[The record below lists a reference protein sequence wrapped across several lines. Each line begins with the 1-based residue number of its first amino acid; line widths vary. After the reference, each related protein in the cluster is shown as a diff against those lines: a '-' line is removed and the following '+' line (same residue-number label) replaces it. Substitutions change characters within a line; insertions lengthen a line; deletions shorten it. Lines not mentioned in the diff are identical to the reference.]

1 MPPQP
6 VSALAP
12 LEHAVF
18 RSVWSAALV
27 ANLCMWMSDM
37 AAAWMMTTL
46 AAAPLWVALV
56 QSAATLPVF
65 LLGLPSGALAD
76 MLDRRRFLVA
86 TQCWSAAVATSLC
99 LVKVGGAMTP
109 ALLLALTFANGI
121 GLALRWPVLAALV
134 PTLVPRPQ
142 LPAALAL
149 NGVSMNASRLA
160 GPLLAGALISTIGVE
175 AVFVVNALLSVG
187 TALVLLRLRRFPA
200 AAPRAPG
207 RLGVAIGAGVQF
219 VVRSARV
226 KAVLLRVGVFF
237 FHSTC
242 LIALLPLVVHERF
255 DGAATTFSL
264 LFGCMGAGAILAA
277 GILPRL
283 RLAFDRDALVL
294 RGVLLHA
301 GMSALV
307 ALSHHLALTMAA
319 MALSGMA
326 WMVTVNSLSVS
337 VQLALPDWVRAR
349 GMSIYQMA
357 LMGGSALGAAVWG
370 QVATVASFQVSLL
383 LAAASAVAAMLITLR
398 FVQDRGEDDATVT

>member
-1 MPPQP
+1 MPPHP

-86 TQCWSAAVATSLC
+86 TQCWSAAVAILLC
-99 LVKVGGAMTP
+99 LVKISGAVTP
-109 ALLLALTFANGI
+109 ALLLALIFANGI

-200 AAPRAPG
+200 AASRAPE

-264 LFGCMGAGAILAA
+264 LFGCMGGGAILAA

-307 ALSHHLALTMAA
+307 ALSHHMALTIAA

-370 QVATVASFQVSLL
+370 QVATMASFQASLL
-383 LAAASAVAAMLITLR
+383 LSASSAIASMLITLR
-398 FVQDRGEDDATVT
+398 LMQDRDAHEETVP

>member
-1 MPPQP
+1 MPPHP

-86 TQCWSAAVATSLC
+86 TQCWSAAVAILLC
-99 LVKVGGAMTP
+99 LVKISGAVTP
-109 ALLLALTFANGI
+109 ALLLALIFANGI

-200 AAPRAPG
+200 AASRAPE

-264 LFGCMGAGAILAA
+264 LFGCMGGGAILAA

-307 ALSHHLALTMAA
+307 ALSHHMALTIAA

-357 LMGGSALGAAVWG
+357 LMGGSALGAAIWG
-370 QVATVASFQVSLL
+370 QVATMASFQVSLL
-383 LAAASAVAAMLITLR
+383 LSASSAIASMLITLR
-398 FVQDRGEDDATVT
+398 LIQDRDADEKTVP

>member
-1 MPPQP
+1 MPPHP

-86 TQCWSAAVATSLC
+86 TQCWSAAVAILLC
-99 LVKVGGAMTP
+99 LVKISGAVTP
-109 ALLLALTFANGI
+109 ALLLALIFANGI

-200 AAPRAPG
+200 AASRAPE

-255 DGAATTFSL
+255 DGAATTFSP
-264 LFGCMGAGAILAA
+264 LFGCMGGGAILAA

-307 ALSHHLALTMAA
+307 ALSHHMALTIAA

-357 LMGGSALGAAVWG
+357 LMGGSALGAAIWG
-370 QVATVASFQVSLL
+370 QVATMASFQVSLL
-383 LAAASAVAAMLITLR
+383 LSASSAIASMLITLR
-398 FVQDRGEDDATVT
+398 LIQDRDADEKTVP

>member
-1 MPPQP
+1 
-6 VSALAP
+6 
-12 LEHAVF
+12 
-18 RSVWSAALV
+18 
-27 ANLCMWMSDM
+27 
-37 AAAWMMTTL
+37 
-46 AAAPLWVALV
+46 
-56 QSAATLPVF
+56 
-65 LLGLPSGALAD
+65 
-76 MLDRRRFLVA
+76 
-86 TQCWSAAVATSLC
+86 
-99 LVKVGGAMTP
+99 VKVGGTMTP

-200 AAPRAPG
+200 AASRVPE

-264 LFGCMGAGAILAA
+264 LFGCMGGGAILAA

-307 ALSHHLALTMAA
+307 ALSHHMALTIAA

-370 QVATVASFQVSLL
+370 QVATMASFQASLL
-383 LAAASAVAAMLITLR
+383 LSASSAIASMLITLR
-398 FVQDRGEDDATVT
+398 LMQDRDAHEETVP

>member
-1 MPPQP
+1 MPPHP

-12 LEHAVF
+12 LEHTVF

-86 TQCWSAAVATSLC
+86 TQCWSAAVAISLC
-99 LVKVGGAMTP
+99 LVKVSGAMTP
-109 ALLLALTFANGI
+109 ALLLALTFANGV

-187 TALVLLRLRRFPA
+187 TALVLLRLRRFPVP
-200 AAPRAPG
+200 APRAPE
-207 RLGVAIGAGVQF
+207 RLGVAIGAGLQF
-219 VVRSARV
+219 VVRSVRV

-255 DGAATTFSL
+255 DGAATTFSM
-264 LFGCMGAGAILAA
+264 LFGCMGGGAILAA

-307 ALSHHLALTMAA
+307 ALSHHLALSMAA

-370 QVATVASFQVSLL
+370 QVATLASFQVSLL

-398 FVQDRGEDDATVT
+398 YVQDRGEDDDVGP

>member
-1 MPPQP
+1 MPPHP

-18 RSVWSAALV
+18 PSVWSAALV

-37 AAAWMMTTL
+37 ASAWMMTTL

-86 TQCWSAAVATSLC
+86 TQCWSAAVAISLC
-99 LVKVGGAMTP
+99 LVKIGGAMTP

-187 TALVLLRLRRFPA
+187 TALVLLRLRRFPVP
-200 AAPRAPG
+200 APRAPE
-207 RLGVAIGAGVQF
+207 RLGAAIGVGLQF
-219 VVRSARV
+219 VERSARV
-226 KAVLLRVGVFF
+226 KAVLLRVAVFF

-264 LFGCMGAGAILAA
+264 LFGCMGGGAILAA

-283 RLAFDRDALVL
+283 RQAFDRDALVL

-337 VQLALPDWVRAR
+337 IQLALPDWVRAR

-357 LMGGSALGAAVWG
+357 LMGGSAFGAAIWG
-370 QVATVASFQVSLL
+370 QVATMASFQVSLL
-383 LAAASAVAAMLITLR
+383 LSASSAIASMLITLR
-398 FVQDRGEDDATVT
+398 LMQDRDADEETVP

>member
-1 MPPQP
+1 MSPHP

-12 LEHAVF
+12 LEHVVF

-46 AAAPLWVALV
+46 TAAPLWVALV

-76 MLDRRRFLVA
+76 MLDRQRFLVA
-86 TQCWSAAVATSLC
+86 TQCWSAAVAILLC

-109 ALLLALTFANGI
+109 ALLLALTFANGV

-200 AAPRAPG
+200 TALRAPE

-264 LFGCMGAGAILAA
+264 LFGCMGGGAILAA

-370 QVATVASFQVSLL
+370 QVATVASFQASLL

-398 FVQDRGEDDATVT
+398 FVQDRGEDDATVP

>member
-1 MPPQP
+1 MPPHP

-86 TQCWSAAVATSLC
+86 TQCWSATVALLLC
-99 LVKVGGAMTP
+99 VVKVGGAMTP
-109 ALLLALTFANGI
+109 ALLLALTFANGV

-187 TALVLLRLRRFPA
+187 TALVLLRLRRFPVP
-200 AAPRAPG
+200 APRAPE

-219 VVRSARV
+219 VVRSVRV

-264 LFGCMGAGAILAA
+264 LFGCMGGGAILAA

-370 QVATVASFQVSLL
+370 QVATVTSFYVSLL
-383 LAAASAVAAMLITLR
+383 LSAASAIGAMLIILR
-398 FVQDRGEDDATVT
+398 FVQDRDEDDDTGP